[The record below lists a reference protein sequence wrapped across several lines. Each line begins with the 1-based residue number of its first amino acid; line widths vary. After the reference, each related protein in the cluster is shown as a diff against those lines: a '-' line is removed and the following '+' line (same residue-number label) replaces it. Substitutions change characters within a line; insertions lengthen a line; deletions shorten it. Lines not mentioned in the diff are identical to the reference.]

1 MDRMATDFH
10 SLTCSA
16 PVSLLSEPRSRRDPT
31 DTLALPY
38 EVQELIV
45 DHLHDD
51 RPTLLIS
58 RLVSSRWLARSRL
71 WLFHDVTIGP
81 MSDAIKD
88 AAHKRAAHAIPTLL
102 ELLRAPHST
111 LVPAV
116 RTLTIFGADNI
127 PCSCCEGL
135 VVTGKSATYD
145 TLSATIEA
153 VLPLLDHAPIT
164 GVVLENLSF
173 YFLSSTAQA
182 DIVALA
188 PHVKQLD
195 IRGLSYRSFEE
206 MLAPFQRITELKI
219 RCINIDAHANEQRSD
234 EGPSAQ
240 PLLCALPPLSPL
252 SSLTSFETSVG
263 DFSSRLISPHQYI
276 LAQHITSL
284 AFDTISSEHLANIG
298 TFISTAGAALKHLH
312 LCFQVSECD
321 VFPISLS
328 ENINLETVD
337 VSSYDVSRDLW
348 WVEVIIPTMVS
359 TARLELEAWVYTKAV
374 HWVQDFAAEEIES
387 LFSEYTDRDLGLAI
401 HISSRGSPEVDLS
414 SVKDEVLGALPD
426 ISRRGLVRFLEE

>member
-1 MDRMATDFH
+1 MQ
-10 SLTCSA
+10 
-16 PVSLLSEPRSRRDPT
+16 SRRDPT
-31 DTLALPY
+31 DTLTLPY
-38 EVQELIV
+38 EVQELII
-45 DHLHDD
+45 D
-51 RPTLLIS
+51 
-58 RLVSSRWLARSRL
+58 LAGLRVRA
-71 WLFHDVTIGP
+71 WP

-102 ELLRAPHST
+102 ELLCAPHST
-111 LVPAV
+111 LVHAV
-116 RTLTIFGADNI
+116 QTLTIFGADNI

-135 VVTGKSATYD
+135 VVTGRSTTYD

-153 VLPLLDHAPIT
+153 VLPLLDYAPIT

-182 DIVALA
+182 NIVALA
-188 PHVKQLD
+188 PRVKQLD

-206 MLAPFQRITELKI
+206 MLAPFQKITELKI
-219 RCINIDAHANEQRSD
+219 RCINIDAHANSH
-234 EGPSAQ
+234 
-240 PLLCALPPLSPL
+240 C
-252 SSLTSFETSVG
+252 
-263 DFSSRLISPHQYI
+263 Y
-276 LAQHITSL
+276 HITSL
-284 AFDTISSEHLANIG
+284 SFDTISSEHLANIG

-374 HWVQDFAAEEIES
+374 HWVQDFAAEEI
-387 LFSEYTDRDLGLAI
+387 
-401 HISSRGSPEVDLS
+401 
-414 SVKDEVLGALPD
+414 
-426 ISRRGLVRFLEE
+426 